1 MALPIIAGAVIGGG
15 LASAAGAG
23 VLGASLAATVA
34 KVGVGTAV
42 AGGAILGGSIGAQ
55 VHATGKAAEAAR
67 EQARLSNEATDRQ
80 WAYDMDLW
88 DMTKERIIADRT
100 FATEE
105 IALKAKNERTLAE
118 YKDAMNLANYG
129 YQLQIRNREQQ
140 SLDNQYV
147 RSNKIYG
154 AQTTMNALSAR
165 AAEEDEIRSLQETK
179 AEAAFQLQEDRVE
192 QMQAEGRLRARGAS
206 GRSASKVVQ
215 ATMAD
220 HGRHLAML
228 NESLAAAD
236 RNTKSVLKAIQRD
249 KTSADLSAYAAKMLE
264 PGVLPDVVAPFQTP
278 LSEYLDP
285 REVEDY
291 DFGPTP
297 IRGAYTSPSAASS
310 RIWAN
315 TVTGIAGQAG
325 SLALKAFGA

>member
-1 MALPIIAGAVIGGG
+1 
-15 LASAAGAG
+15 
-23 VLGASLAATVA
+23 
-34 KVGVGTAV
+34 
-42 AGGAILGGSIGAQ
+42 
-55 VHATGKAAEAAR
+55 
-67 EQARLSNEATDRQ
+67 
-80 WAYDMDLW
+80 
-88 DMTKERIIADRT
+88 
-100 FATEE
+100 
-105 IALKAKNERTLAE
+105 
-118 YKDAMNLANYG
+118 MNLSNYG

-147 RSNKIYG
+147 RSNEIYG

-179 AEAAFQLQEDRVE
+179 AEASFQLQEDRVE
-192 QMQAEGRLRARGAS
+192 QMQAEGRLRARGAT

-228 NESLAAAD
+228 NESLEAAD

-249 KTSADLSAYAAKMLE
+249 RTSADLSAYAAKMLE
-264 PGVLPDVVAPFQTP
+264 PGVLPDVVTPFQTP
-278 LSEYLDP
+278 LAEYLDP

-325 SLALKAFGA
+325 SLALKTFGA

>member
-1 MALPIIAGAVIGGG
+1 MPLPLIAGAV
-15 LASAAGAG
+15 
-23 VLGASLAATVA
+23 LG
-34 KVGVGTAV
+34 GVGGAALAGTAVGTALGITTAVGGAV
-42 AGGAILGGSIGAQ
+42 AGGLLGGSVGAQ
-55 VHATGKAAEAAR
+55 IHATGQAAEAAR

-105 IALKAKNERTLAE
+105 IATKAQNERTLAE
-118 YKDAMNLANYG
+118 YKDATNLANYG

-140 SLDNQYV
+140 SLNNQYI
-147 RSNKIYG
+147 RSNNIYG
-154 AQTTMNALSAR
+154 AQTTMNAVSAK
-165 AAEEDEIRSLQETK
+165 AAEEDELRSLQETK
-179 AEAAFQLQEDRVE
+179 AEASFQLQEDRVE
-192 QMQAEGRLRARGAS
+192 QMQAEGRLRARGAA

-220 HGRHLAML
+220 HGRHIAML
-228 NESLAAAD
+228 NESLEAAD

-249 KTSADLSAYAAKMLE
+249 KTSADLSAYAARMLD

-278 LSEYLDP
+278 LAEYLDP
-285 REVEDY
+285 RELTDA
-291 DFGPTP
+291 DFGPRP
-297 IRGAYTSPSAASS
+297 VPGARVSGSAASS

-315 TVTGIAGQAG
+315 TITGIAGQAG
-325 SLALKAFGA
+325 GLATKIFGV

>member
-1 MALPIIAGAVIGGG
+1 MPLPILAGAALGGILGSSTAVVTGLG
-15 LASAAGAG
+15 LAGVTGA
-23 VLGASLAATVA
+23 TI
-34 KVGVGTAV
+34 
-42 AGGAILGGSIGAQ
+42 AGGAILGGSLGAQ
-55 VHATGKAAEAAR
+55 VHATGQAAEAAR

-105 IALKAKNERTLAE
+105 IATKARNERTLAE
-118 YKDAMNLANYG
+118 YKDATNLANYG

-140 SLDNQYV
+140 SLNNQYI
-147 RSNKIYG
+147 RSNNIYG
-154 AQTTMNALSAR
+154 AQTTMNAVSAK
-165 AAEEDEIRSLQETK
+165 AAEEDELRSLQETK
-179 AEAAFQLQEDRVE
+179 AEASFQLQEDRVE
-192 QMQAEGRLRARGAS
+192 QMQAEGRLRARGAA

-220 HGRHLAML
+220 HGRHIAML
-228 NESLAAAD
+228 NESLEAAD

-249 KTSADLSAYAAKMLE
+249 KTSADLSAYAAKMLD

-278 LSEYLDP
+278 LAEYLDP
-285 REVEDY
+285 RELTDA
-291 DFGPTP
+291 DFGPRP
-297 IRGAYTSPSAASS
+297 VPGARVSGSAASS

-315 TVTGIAGQAG
+315 TITGIAGQAG
-325 SLALKAFGA
+325 SLATKFFGV

>member
-1 MALPIIAGAVIGGG
+1 MPLPLIAGAV
-15 LASAAGAG
+15 
-23 VLGASLAATVA
+23 LG
-34 KVGVGTAV
+34 GVGGAALAGTAVGTALGITTAVGGAV
-42 AGGAILGGSIGAQ
+42 AGGLLGGSVGAQ
-55 VHATGKAAEAAR
+55 IHATGQAAEAAR

-192 QMQAEGRLRARGAS
+192 QMQAEGRLRAKGAT

>member
-1 MALPIIAGAVIGGG
+1 MPLPLIAGAVLGGG
-15 LASAAGAG
+15 LGAAAAGSSFAFLGLTGAAAGA
-23 VLGASLAATVA
+23 AA
-34 KVGVGTAV
+34 
-42 AGGAILGGSIGAQ
+42 GAIAGGSIGAQ
-55 VHATGKAAEAAR
+55 VHATGQAAEAAR

-105 IALKAKNERTLAE
+105 IATKAQNERTLAE
-118 YKDAMNLANYG
+118 YKDATNLANYG

-140 SLDNQYV
+140 SLNNQYV
-147 RSNKIYG
+147 RSNNIYG
-154 AQTTMNALSAR
+154 AQTTMNAVSAK
-165 AAEEDEIRSLQETK
+165 AAEEDELRSLQETK
-179 AEAAFQLQEDRVE
+179 AEASFQLQEDRVE
-192 QMQAEGRLRARGAS
+192 QMQAEGRLRARGAA

-220 HGRHLAML
+220 HGRHIAML
-228 NESLAAAD
+228 NESLEAAD

-249 KTSADLSAYAAKMLE
+249 KTSADLSAYAARMLD

-278 LSEYLDP
+278 LAEYLDP
-285 REVEDY
+285 RELTDA
-291 DFGPTP
+291 DFGPRP
-297 IRGAYTSPSAASS
+297 VPGARVSGSAASS

-315 TVTGIAGQAG
+315 TITGIAGQVGGMATSAWG
-325 SLALKAFGA
+325 G

>member
-1 MALPIIAGAVIGGG
+1 MPLPLIAGAV
-15 LASAAGAG
+15 
-23 VLGASLAATVA
+23 LG
-34 KVGVGTAV
+34 GVGGAALAGTAVGTALGITTAVGGAV
-42 AGGAILGGSIGAQ
+42 AGGLLGGSVGAQ
-55 VHATGKAAEAAR
+55 IHATGQAAEAAR

-105 IALKAKNERTLAE
+105 IATKAQNERTLAE
-118 YKDAMNLANYG
+118 YKDATNLANYG

-140 SLDNQYV
+140 SLNNQYI
-147 RSNKIYG
+147 RSNNIYG
-154 AQTTMNALSAR
+154 AQTTMNAVSAK
-165 AAEEDEIRSLQETK
+165 AAEEDELRSLQETK
-179 AEAAFQLQEDRVE
+179 AEASFQLQEDRVE
-192 QMQAEGRLRARGAS
+192 QMQAEGRLRARGAA

-220 HGRHLAML
+220 HGRHIAML

-236 RNTKSVLKAIQRD
+236 RNTQSVLKSIQRD
-249 KTSADLSAYAAKMLE
+249 KTSADLSAYAARMLD

-278 LSEYLDP
+278 LAEYLDP

-291 DFGPTP
+291 NFGPRP
-297 IRGAYTSPSAASS
+297 VPGARVSGSAASS

-315 TVTGIAGQAG
+315 TITGIAGQAG
-325 SLALKAFGA
+325 GLATKIFGV

>member
-1 MALPIIAGAVIGGG
+1 MPLPIIAGAALGGILGSSAAVVTGLG
-15 LASAAGAG
+15 LAGVTGA
-23 VLGASLAATVA
+23 TI
-34 KVGVGTAV
+34 
-42 AGGAILGGSIGAQ
+42 AGGALLGAGMGAT
-55 VHATGKAAEAAR
+55 VHASGKAAESAR
-67 EQARLSNEATDRQ
+67 EQARLSNEAVDRQ

-88 DMTKERIIADRT
+88 DMTKERIIADRQ

-105 IALKAKNERTLAE
+105 IATKAKNENTLAA
-118 YKDAMNLANYG
+118 YKDATNLANYG

-147 RSNKIYG
+147 RSNNIYG
-154 AQTTMNALSAR
+154 AQTTMNALSAK
-165 AAEEDEIRSLQETK
+165 AAEEDELRSLQETK

-192 QMQAEGRLRARGAS
+192 QMQAEGRLRARGAT
-206 GRSASKVVQ
+206 GRSASKAVQ

-236 RNTKSVLKAIQRD
+236 RNTQSVLRSIQRD
-249 KTSADLSAYAAKMLE
+249 KTSADLSAYAAKMLD
-264 PGVLPDVVAPFQTP
+264 PGILPDVIEPFRTP
-278 LSEYLDP
+278 LAEYLDP

-291 DFGPTP
+291 DFGPQPVAGT
-297 IRGAYTSPSAASS
+297 RTSASAASN

-315 TVTGIAGQAG
+315 TITGIAGQVG
-325 SLALKAFGA
+325 GLATKAFGI

>member
-1 MALPIIAGAVIGGG
+1 MPLPLIAGAV
-15 LASAAGAG
+15 
-23 VLGASLAATVA
+23 LG
-34 KVGVGTAV
+34 GVGGAALAGTAVGTALGITTAVGGAV
-42 AGGAILGGSIGAQ
+42 AGGLLGGSVGAQ
-55 VHATGKAAEAAR
+55 IHATGQAAEAAR

-80 WAYDMDLW
+80 WAYEMDLW

-105 IALKAKNERTLAE
+105 IATKAQNERTLAE
-118 YKDAMNLANYG
+118 YKDATNLANYG

-140 SLDNQYV
+140 SLNNQYI
-147 RSNKIYG
+147 RSNNIYG
-154 AQTTMNALSAR
+154 AQTTMNAVSAK
-165 AAEEDEIRSLQETK
+165 AAEEDELRSLQETK

-192 QMQAEGRLRARGAS
+192 QMQAEGRLRARGAA

-220 HGRHLAML
+220 HGRHIAML
-228 NESLAAAD
+228 NESLEAAD

-249 KTSADLSAYAAKMLE
+249 KTSADLSAYAARMLD

-278 LSEYLDP
+278 LAEYLDP
-285 REVEDY
+285 RELTDA
-291 DFGPTP
+291 DFGPRP
-297 IRGAYTSPSAASS
+297 VPGARVSGSAASS

-315 TVTGIAGQAG
+315 TITGIAGQVGGMAT
-325 SLALKAFGA
+325 SALGG

>member
-1 MALPIIAGAVIGGG
+1 MAFPLIA
-15 LASAAGAG
+15 
-23 VLGASLAATVA
+23 
-34 KVGVGTAV
+34 
-42 AGGAILGGSIGAQ
+42 GAILGGGGVAAASALGVAGITAGTVATGAIIGAGIGAQ
-55 VHATGKAAEAAR
+55 VHGAGKAAEAAR
-67 EQARLSNEATDRQ
+67 EQAKLSNEATDRQ
-80 WAYDMDLW
+80 WSYDMDLW

-105 IALKAKNERTLAE
+105 IATKAKNERTLAE
-118 YKDAMNLANYG
+118 YKDAMNLSNYG

-147 RSNKIYG
+147 RSNEIYG

-179 AEAAFQLQEDRVE
+179 AEASFQLQEDRVE
-192 QMQAEGRLRARGAS
+192 QMQAEGRLRARGAT

-228 NESLAAAD
+228 NESLEAAD

-249 KTSADLSAYAAKMLE
+249 RTSADLSAYAAKMLE
-264 PGVLPDVVAPFQTP
+264 PGVLPDVVTPFQTP
-278 LSEYLDP
+278 LAEYLDP
-285 REVEDY
+285 RELTDA
-291 DFGPTP
+291 DFGPRP
-297 IRGAYTSPSAASS
+297 VPGARVSGSAASS

-315 TVTGIAGQAG
+315 TITGIAGQAG
-325 SLALKAFGA
+325 GLATKIFGV

>member
-1 MALPIIAGAVIGGG
+1 MPLPLIAGAV
-15 LASAAGAG
+15 
-23 VLGASLAATVA
+23 LG
-34 KVGVGTAV
+34 GVGGAALAGTAVGTALGITTAVGGAV
-42 AGGAILGGSIGAQ
+42 AGGLLGGSVGAQ
-55 VHATGKAAEAAR
+55 IHATGQAAEAAR

-105 IALKAKNERTLAE
+105 IATKAQNERTLAE
-118 YKDAMNLANYG
+118 YKDATNLANYG

-140 SLDNQYV
+140 SLNNQYV
-147 RSNKIYG
+147 RSNNIYG
-154 AQTTMNALSAR
+154 AQTTMNAVSAK
-165 AAEEDEIRSLQETK
+165 AAEEDELRSLQETK
-179 AEAAFQLQEDRVE
+179 AEASFQLQEDRVE
-192 QMQAEGRLRARGAS
+192 QMQAEGRLRARGAA

-220 HGRHLAML
+220 HGRHIAML
-228 NESLAAAD
+228 NESLEAAD

-249 KTSADLSAYAAKMLE
+249 KTSADLSAYAARMLD

-278 LSEYLDP
+278 LAEYLDP
-285 REVEDY
+285 RELTDA
-291 DFGPTP
+291 DFGPRP
-297 IRGAYTSPSAASS
+297 VPGARVSGSAASS

-315 TVTGIAGQAG
+315 TITGIAGQAG
-325 SLALKAFGA
+325 GLATKIFGV

>member
-1 MALPIIAGAVIGGG
+1 MPLPLIAGAVLGGG
-15 LASAAGAG
+15 LGAAAAGSSFAFLGLTGAAAGA
-23 VLGASLAATVA
+23 AA
-34 KVGVGTAV
+34 
-42 AGGAILGGSIGAQ
+42 GAIAGGSIGAQ
-55 VHATGKAAEAAR
+55 VHATGQAAEAAR

-105 IALKAKNERTLAE
+105 IATKAQNERTLAE
-118 YKDAMNLANYG
+118 YKDATNLANYG

-140 SLDNQYV
+140 SLNNQYI
-147 RSNKIYG
+147 RSNNIYG
-154 AQTTMNALSAR
+154 AQTTMNAVSAK
-165 AAEEDEIRSLQETK
+165 AAEEDELRSLQETK
-179 AEAAFQLQEDRVE
+179 AEASFQLQEDRVE
-192 QMQAEGRLRARGAS
+192 QMQAEGRLRARGAA

-220 HGRHLAML
+220 HGRHIAML
-228 NESLAAAD
+228 NESLEAAD

-249 KTSADLSAYAAKMLE
+249 KTSADLSAYAARMLD

-278 LSEYLDP
+278 LAEYLDP
-285 REVEDY
+285 RELTDA
-291 DFGPTP
+291 DFGPRP
-297 IRGAYTSPSAASS
+297 VPGARVSGSAASS

-315 TVTGIAGQAG
+315 TITGIAGQVGGMATSAWG
-325 SLALKAFGA
+325 G

>member
-1 MALPIIAGAVIGGG
+1 MPLPILAGAALGGLAGSAAAGAGLFGLTASMATSAAIGGAVIGG
-15 LASAAGAG
+15 SMGAQIH
-23 VLGASLAATVA
+23 
-34 KVGVGTAV
+34 
-42 AGGAILGGSIGAQ
+42 AGGQ
-55 VHATGKAAEAAR
+55 AAEAAR

-100 FATEE
+100 FAVEE
-105 IALKAKNERTLAE
+105 IATKARNERTLAE
-118 YKDAMNLANYG
+118 YKDATNLANYG

-140 SLDNQYV
+140 SLNNQYI
-147 RSNKIYG
+147 RSNNIYG
-154 AQTTMNALSAR
+154 AQTTMNAVSAK
-165 AAEEDEIRSLQETK
+165 AAEEDELRSLQETK

-228 NESLAAAD
+228 NESLEAAD

-249 KTSADLSAYAAKMLE
+249 KTSADLSAYAAKMLD

-278 LSEYLDP
+278 LAEYLDP

-291 DFGPTP
+291 DFGPRP
-297 IRGAYTSPSAASS
+297 VPGARVSGSAASS

>member
-1 MALPIIAGAVIGGG
+1 MPLPLIAGAVLGGG
-15 LASAAGAG
+15 LGAAAAGSSFAFLGLTGAAAGA
-23 VLGASLAATVA
+23 AA
-34 KVGVGTAV
+34 
-42 AGGAILGGSIGAQ
+42 GAIAGGSIGAQ
-55 VHATGKAAEAAR
+55 VHATGQAAEAAR

-105 IALKAKNERTLAE
+105 IATKAQNERTLAE
-118 YKDAMNLANYG
+118 YKDATNLANYG

-140 SLDNQYV
+140 SLNNQYV
-147 RSNKIYG
+147 RSNNIYG
-154 AQTTMNALSAR
+154 AQTTMNAVSAK
-165 AAEEDEIRSLQETK
+165 AAEEDELRSLQETK
-179 AEAAFQLQEDRVE
+179 AEASFQLQEDRVE
-192 QMQAEGRLRARGAS
+192 QMQAEGRLRARGAA

-220 HGRHLAML
+220 HGRHIAML
-228 NESLAAAD
+228 NESLEAAD

-249 KTSADLSAYAAKMLE
+249 KTSADLSAYAARMLD

-278 LSEYLDP
+278 LAEYLDP
-285 REVEDY
+285 RELTDA
-291 DFGPTP
+291 DFGPRP
-297 IRGAYTSPSAASS
+297 VPGARVSGSAASS

-315 TVTGIAGQAG
+315 TITGIAGQAG
-325 SLALKAFGA
+325 GLATKIFGV

>member
-1 MALPIIAGAVIGGG
+1 MPLPILAGAALGAIGG
-15 LASAAGAG
+15 ASIG
-23 VLGASLAATVA
+23 VLTGGAIAATA
-34 KVGVGTAV
+34 ATV

-55 VHATGKAAEAAR
+55 VHATGQASEAAR

-105 IALKAKNERTLAE
+105 IATKARNERTLAE
-118 YKDAMNLANYG
+118 YKDATNLANYG

-140 SLDNQYV
+140 SLNNQYI
-147 RSNKIYG
+147 RSNNIYG
-154 AQTTMNALSAR
+154 AQTTMNAVSAK
-165 AAEEDEIRSLQETK
+165 AAEEDELRSLQETK
-179 AEAAFQLQEDRVE
+179 AEASFQLQEDRVE
-192 QMQAEGRLRARGAS
+192 QMQAEGRLRARGAA

-220 HGRHLAML
+220 HGRHIAML
-228 NESLAAAD
+228 NESLEAAD

-249 KTSADLSAYAAKMLE
+249 KTSADLSAYAAKMLD

-278 LSEYLDP
+278 LAEYLDP

-291 DFGPTP
+291 DFGPRP
-297 IRGAYTSPSAASS
+297 VPGARVSGSAASS

-315 TVTGIAGQAG
+315 TITGIAGQVG
-325 SLALKAFGA
+325 SLATARFGV